1 MQNNRAHPRFQVDLE
16 GKILTLDGSC
26 NYNCTI
32 QDISEG
38 GARVT
43 THVFRELPAKIFLF
57 DKKRGNLFE
66 CEVRWQQD
74 WAVGLRFIDTPARSH
89 RRILMELC
97 ANDRPVA
104 KRPPAD
110 AI

>member
-1 MQNNRAHPRFQVDLE
+1 
-16 GKILTLDGSC
+16 
-26 NYNCTI
+26 
-32 QDISEG
+32 
-38 GARVT
+38 VT
-43 THVFRELPAKIFLF
+43 THFFRELAAKIFLF

-74 WAVGLRFIDTPARSH
+74 WAVGLRFIDTPGSH

-97 ANDRPVA
+97 ANDWPVA

>member
-1 MQNNRAHPRFQVDLE
+1 MQNNRAHLRFQVDRE

-43 THVFRELPAKIFLF
+43 THIFRELPTKIFLF
-57 DKKRGNLFE
+57 DKKSGKLFE
-66 CEVRWQQD
+66 CEVRWQRD
-74 WAVGLRFIDTPARSH
+74 WAVGVRLVDTPARSH
-89 RRILMELC
+89 RRILLDLC
-97 ANDRPVA
+97 LSTDANQRKSVA
-104 KRPPAD
+104 EAN
-110 AI
+110 